1 MDSSNLKSIYSNLV
15 AGRLPVGTANAQ
27 KVVMNQAYAI
37 LGTHR
42 LHAYMVEWAGHVY
55 YFAVESRWL
64 SSSPGFSLPFADVL
78 PNGPLHIGDAVY
90 LLKGSDYSAA
100 LVVEGGSV
108 RLLCN
113 DEDVL
118 RDYLIGLEL
127 KIVEI
132 EHKGGAPLTSIPQ
145 SIHGVTEKFGALL
158 MKTSI
163 AVLAVASLV
172 FVGAQAANA
181 YSSTQKADGLNARA
195 VQNDLNSTLA
205 KLSVQQPLARQISRI
220 QKVSATVVRS
230 GGWIEKY
237 QMNGENSEAF
247 EVILPAWV
255 SQDYIDVLGRDVIT
269 DLRDMEGLLTVRKQ
283 GKKESTK

>member
-1 MDSSNLKSIYSNLV
+1 MDSINLKSIYSNLI

-42 LHAYMVEWAGHVY
+42 LHAYIVERAGHAY
-55 YFAVESRWL
+55 YFAIESSWL
-64 SSSPGFSLPFADVL
+64 SSAAGFSLPFADVL
-78 PNGPLHIGDAVY
+78 PKGPLHVGDAVY

-100 LVVEGGSV
+100 LIVEGGSI

-113 DEDVL
+113 DDDVL
-118 RDYLIGLEL
+118 KDYLIGLDL
-127 KIVEI
+127 QIVEI
-132 EHKGGAPLTSIPQ
+132 EHKGGASLTSIPQ
-145 SIHGVTEKFGALL
+145 AIQGVTERFGAVM
-158 MKTSI
+158 MKISV
-163 AVLAVASLV
+163 AVLVMSSV
-172 FVGAQAANA
+172 IFVGAQGANA
-181 YSSTQKADGLNARA
+181 YSSNAKADGLNARA
-195 VQNDLNSTLA
+195 VENDLNSTLA

-237 QMNGENSEAF
+237 QMHGENSEAF

-255 SQDYIDVLGRDVIT
+255 SQDYLDALGRDVIT

-283 GKKESTK
+283 GNKESSK